1 MGHSLKLNFFK
12 EIRVQHLFIRIT
24 QVYEGRKGEEG
35 SIGSPNSVLY
45 LAKQKAG
52 ISLLDPP

>member
-1 MGHSLKLNFFK
+1 MRITHYQLFSSFKL
-12 EIRVQHLFIRIT
+12 VRIT